1 MANEYK
7 IRLEVRG
14 KSSEFGADSVTEL
27 LLFLATELFSLDLQ
41 TSPATVKNNVDAA
54 AKKLID
60 EYYQHFVNANNNRT
74 RSPIAGAGLEV
85 DLARCYLARMAID
98 EVVNWLKRER
108 NFKTSQTAVGR
119 YWMRF
124 AQLPTAAR
132 RA

>member
-1 MANEYK
+1 MVNEYN

-14 KSSEFGADSVTEL
+14 KTSEFGADSVTEL
-27 LLFLATELFSLDLQ
+27 LLFMATELFSLDLQ
-41 TSPATVKNNVDAA
+41 TSPANVKNNVDTA

-60 EYYQHFVNANNNRT
+60 EYYQHFVNANNNRS
-74 RSPIAGAGLEV
+74 RSPITCAGLEV

-119 YWMRF
+119 YWTRF